1 MSDIRPLEPDM
12 VDLSDSSED
21 SHREDEREEI
31 MQVEDLDVAGQ
42 SKESTRGVHEADP
55 NEIEEIGEPSS
66 QGGGTNVENPSVLIP
81 WSDCEGEVSS
91 TLTVQANRENIYCQ
105 ENKTLEPRRFKMK
118 LRKAVVL
125 QGKIREFLIFPSDL
139 PVKNNLG
146 VVLEVKKGNFS
157 WKCQSLVNQIMRM
170 QATLEKKCRLSLSG
184 LIPST

>member
-31 MQVEDLDVAGQ
+31 MQVEDLDVVGL

-81 WSDCEGEVSS
+81 WSDCKSEVSS

-105 ENKTLEPRRFKMK
+105 ENQNAGAEPVEG
-118 LRKAVVL
+118 AVQDEIEESIAVTGQD
-125 QGKIREFLIFPSDL
+125 QGISDT
-139 PVKNNLG
+139 PVRPACEEQPWCRARGEEWELK
-146 VVLEVKKGNFS
+146 LEVS
-157 WKCQSLVNQIMRM
+157 RVS
-170 QATLEKKCRLSLSG
+170 
-184 LIPST
+184 

>member
-66 QGGGTNVENPSVLIP
+66 QGGGTNVENPLDTFPGRFREMSGRCLGIFH
-81 WSDCEGEVSS
+81 DLFGKFTEH
-91 TLTVQANRENIYCQ
+91 VQD
-105 ENKTLEPRRFKMK
+105 TS
-118 LRKAVVL
+118 RK
-125 QGKIREFLIFPSDL
+125 FP
-139 PVKNNLG
+139 
-146 VVLEVKKGNFS
+146 
-157 WKCQSLVNQIMRM
+157 
-170 QATLEKKCRLSLSG
+170 
-184 LIPST
+184 